1 MISFFGDPESKVFAL
16 ETNDKLDNFSIEKL
30 NWVLNA
36 PFLKEQIIK
45 NNFIGPKSTMISP
58 WLSLIHI

>member
-1 MISFFGDPESKVFAL
+1 MISFFGDPQSKVFAL

-36 PFLKEQIIK
+36 PFLKEQIINK
-45 NNFIGPKSTMISP
+45 AFD
-58 WLSLIHI
+58 